1 MATKSRYSEYAK
13 AIYGENGEQ
22 AKAPALSIKEKL
34 SLMKEKAKKVN
45 KKPEK
50 AGKEGE

>member
-1 MATKSRYSEYAK
+1 MATKSRYSKYAK
-13 AIYGENGEQ
+13 AIYGEQ
-22 AKAPALSIKEKL
+22 ATASALSIRDKL
-34 SLMKEKAKKVN
+34 SLMKEKAKAVN

>member
-22 AKAPALSIKEKL
+22 ATAPALSIKDRI
-34 SLMKEKAKKVN
+34 SQMKEKAKEIN
-45 KKPEK
+45 KKPDK